1 MLGGIIITQIEV
13 ITVNRREK
21 LYIFMKH
28 EDVRYHELRYVQRL
42 VRFIIEVSETHVF
55 KYIE

>member
-28 EDVRYHELRYVQRL
+28 EDVRYHELRYVHRL
-42 VRFIIEVSETHVF
+42 VRFIIEVSETHVL